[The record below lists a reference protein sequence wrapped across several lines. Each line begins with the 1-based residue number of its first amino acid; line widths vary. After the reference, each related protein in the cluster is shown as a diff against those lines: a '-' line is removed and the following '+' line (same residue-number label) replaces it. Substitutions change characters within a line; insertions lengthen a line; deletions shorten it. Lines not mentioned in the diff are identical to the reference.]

1 MIYLIDYKQITF
13 EDIDRMSL
21 SELNKYI
28 ASYGKI
34 LLQRTQR
41 ILEATESIERT
52 KAIEFNQNAL
62 SHIAKTVGI
71 DNKPKI
77 SENVDYKE
85 FSSLIEAR
93 ARLKNLVG
101 ALRSNSSTITGQK
114 QLSTFR
120 RNRVRSYLK
129 NMGITRQFSNKQ
141 LDMLDEVFAAMDH
154 GRGDYESGEII
165 RGFNEVAEAGD
176 TVDEIVEKIKAFI
189 RGFDDEDID
198 KYF

>member
-1 MIYLIDYKQITF
+1 MIDYKEITF

-41 ILEATESIERT
+41 ILESTESIERT
-52 KAIEFNQNAL
+52 RALEFNQGAL
-62 SHIAKTVGI
+62 SHITKSVGI
-71 DNKPKI
+71 TNIPKI
-77 SENVDYKE
+77 SEDIEYKE

-93 ARLKNLVG
+93 ARLKNLVVS
-101 ALRSNSSTITGQK
+101 LRASGSTITGQK
-114 QLSTFR
+114 QLSTIR

-129 NMGITRQFSNKQ
+129 NMGINRQFSNKQ
-141 LDMLDEVFAAMDH
+141 LDILDEVFAAMDH
-154 GRGDYESGEII
+154 GKGDYESGEII

-176 TVDEIVEKIKAFI
+176 TVDEIVEKIEAFI
-189 RGFDDEDID
+189 KGFDEEID

>member
-1 MIYLIDYKQITF
+1 MIDYKQITF

-21 SELNKYI
+21 SALNKYI
-28 ASYGKI
+28 ASYGKV

-41 ILEATESIERT
+41 ILEATESAERT
-52 KAIEFNQNAL
+52 KALEFNQNAL
-62 SHIAKTVGI
+62 SHITKSIGI

-77 SENVDYKE
+77 SENIEYKE

-93 ARLKNLVG
+93 ARLKNLVVS
-101 ALRSNSSTITGQK
+101 LRASNSTITGQK

-129 NMGITRQFSNKQ
+129 NMGINRQFSNKQ
-141 LDMLDEVFAAMDH
+141 LDILDEVFATMDH
-154 GRGDYESGEII
+154 GKGDYESGEII

-176 TVDEIVEKIKAFI
+176 SVDEIVEKIEAFI
-189 RGFDDEDID
+189 NGFGLDEEID

>member
-1 MIYLIDYKQITF
+1 MIDYKEITS

-62 SHIAKTVGI
+62 SHITKSIGI
-71 DNKPKI
+71 DNKPKLN
-77 SENVDYKE
+77 ENVEYKE

-93 ARLKNLVG
+93 ARLKNLVVS
-101 ALRSNSSTITGQK
+101 LRASGSTITGQK

-120 RNRVRSYLK
+120 RNRVRDYLK
-129 NMGITRQFSNKQ
+129 NMGIKKQFSNKQ
-141 LDMLDEVFAAMDH
+141 LDILDEVFAAMDH
-154 GRGDYESGEII
+154 GKGNYESDEII
-165 RGFNEVAEAGD
+165 RGFNEVAENGN
-176 TVDEIVEKIKAFI
+176 TVDEIVEKIEAFI
-189 RGFDDEDID
+189 RGFDFDEEID